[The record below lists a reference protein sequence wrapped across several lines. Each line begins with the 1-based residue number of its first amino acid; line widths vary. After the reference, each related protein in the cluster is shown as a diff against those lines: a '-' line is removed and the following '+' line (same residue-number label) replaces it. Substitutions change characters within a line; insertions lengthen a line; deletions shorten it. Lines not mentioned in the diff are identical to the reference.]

1 MKEKFEKIVLRID
14 DLKERYKSNESKH
27 RLMLGIAVFILSPCA
42 FVLKFNINSVVK
54 IILTLFVALFMLEI
68 ILAISP
74 FILLYHIWFRSNLK
88 SIGKIVTT
96 FFIVLF
102 LILCCIV
109 GAKQGTNTGYTTSTT
124 NEVKES
130 LTVDDNTKENLTEDF
145 TKETTTEATT
155 EFEWLSAIGNS
166 YTGVELY
173 IVTDDTTTLYGVVT
187 DYDTKLHR
195 VQVYLKEADSF
206 MWFPTREVS
215 FLNKLKVRSDD
226 PRLPN

>member
-1 MKEKFEKIVLRID
+1 MKKKFEKIVLRID
-14 DLKERYKSNESKH
+14 GLKERYRSNEDKH
-27 RLMLGIAVFILSPCA
+27 RLMHGIAVLILSPCA
-42 FVLKFNINSVVK
+42 SVLKFNINSVVK
-54 IILTLFVALFMLEI
+54 IILTLFVALFMVEI
-68 ILAISP
+68 ILVALP

-96 FFIVLF
+96 FFVVIF
-102 LILCCIV
+102 LALCCI
-109 GAKQGTNTGYTTSTT
+109 GAKQGANTGSTTSTA

-130 LTVDDNTKENLTEDF
+130 HIVDDNTKEKLTEDI
-145 TKETTTEATT
+145 TKETTTE
-155 EFEWLSAIGNS
+155 FKWLSAIGNLYS
-166 YTGVELY
+166 GVELY
-173 IVTDDTTTLYGVVT
+173 IVTDNTTTLYGVVT
-187 DYDTKLHR
+187 DYDAKLHR